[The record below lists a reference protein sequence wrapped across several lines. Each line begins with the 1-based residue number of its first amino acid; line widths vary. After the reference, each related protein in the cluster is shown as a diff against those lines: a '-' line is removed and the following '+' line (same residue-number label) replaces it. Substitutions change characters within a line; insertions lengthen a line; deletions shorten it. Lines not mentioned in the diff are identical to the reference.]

1 MVCGERECWQE
12 ALLQPAGDGLH
23 SPCPRVLSPAESGPE
38 KARSEAAA
46 ETDGPAQL
54 QKCRGYKQ
62 RKAYQ
67 TGLLASTPGLE

>member
-23 SPCPRVLSPAESGPE
+23 SPCPCVLSPAESGPE

-54 QKCRGYKQ
+54 QKVNQ
-62 RKAYQ
+62 RIRIVM
-67 TGLLASTPGLE
+67 TSLLFEK

>member
-54 QKCRGYKQ
+54 QKVNQ
-62 RKAYQ
+62 RIRIVM
-67 TGLLASTPGLE
+67 TSLLFEK